1 MAYYDLAFIRAQIK
15 NFISIQDVFNKY
27 CYGTK
32 QVQGRYKCPFNPKE
46 DRYNF
51 MIKGR
56 SWRCFSCGCSGDEIS
71 LVQKLFDLNTKDAM
85 IKIATDFRL
94 ALEVNDKDAERIKK
108 EAERR
113 EEQRKKDKARAESLE
128 KIQTKLYSY
137 VIKQI
142 RKLENIKE
150 KSKPETLDQLEKCEE
165 YMSAEYNLSKYNV
178 FADILA
184 EQPSDIADNYFCLAI
199 TKDELHNR
207 AIKFIKLVYEGAIIL

>member
-15 NFISIQDVFNKY
+15 NFVSIQDVFNKY

-108 EAERR
+108 EESRGCFQPR
-113 EEQRKKDKARAESLE
+113 LSTLKHLIEQVISCGTYPKKSFFVRLCP
-128 KIQTKLYSY
+128 
-137 VIKQI
+137 
-142 RKLENIKE
+142 
-150 KSKPETLDQLEKCEE
+150 KSTP
-165 YMSAEYNLSKYNV
+165 Y
-178 FADILA
+178 
-184 EQPSDIADNYFCLAI
+184 
-199 TKDELHNR
+199 R
-207 AIKFIKLVYEGAIIL
+207 